1 MFCKTG
7 KRCWS
12 LNIINKVTL
21 RDIKIKSIYIINKIT
36 LFNWAKPQCIQIN
49 IQLLFADSRET
60 KFCELKYQS
69 EHIKRYSPGGQ
80 LTMRMESCIESVD
93 RESSKGPMYSSF
105 TPKFPWKHTH
115 THTHAHTHTCTYTC
129 MHTQRY
135 AHTNTH
141 AHTQTCTHSCA
152 RTHTHTHTHNNINVK
167 DLEESDWFLT

>member
-12 LNIINKVTL
+12 LNIINTVTL

-115 THTHAHTHTCTYTC
+115 THMHTHTHAHTHVCTHRD
-129 MHTQRY
+129 MHTQTRM
-135 AHTNTH
+135 HTHKH
-141 AHTQTCTHSCA
+141 AHIHA
-152 RTHTHTHTHNNINVK
+152 HAHTHTHTHTQ
-167 DLEESDWFLT
+167 

>member
-115 THTHAHTHTCTYTC
+115 THTHAHTHMHIHMYAHTEICTHKHTC
-129 MHTQRY
+129 MHT
-135 AHTNTH
+135 HKH
-141 AHTQTCTHSCA
+141 AHIHA
-152 RTHTHTHTHNNINVK
+152 HAHTHTHTHTH
-167 DLEESDWFLT
+167 TQ